1 MKTKAFPVACVVLG
15 LVGLSSLTGRA
26 SEPAAPPVA
35 NTNAPS
41 VPAVDPPLAVSP
53 GTSTVA
59 PTNAPLAMLPAQRP
73 ALPPGVQA
81 VVDMAQAHVGD
92 AVLLEFIKGSTS
104 SFQLNADEIV
114 YVRDLG
120 LSEEVITAMIRHGGE
135 PSADA
140 SVPAPAPATFAP
152 PAPAPDV
159 AAPATPV
166 YATPMAT
173 EAPPP
178 TVVEPAVTYS
188 TYYDALAPYGSW
200 VDLPAYGW
208 CWQPTCSAV
217 DVGWQ
222 PYCQGGHWVYTSCG
236 WYWASDYSWGWAP
249 FHYGRWYR
257 HPSCGWVWVPGS
269 VWGPA
274 WVTWRSYGNY
284 CGWAPLPPE
293 AGWTAGVGLTWHG
306 SHFGAGFG
314 FGLGWNCFA
323 FVGFH
328 DFCGPR
334 PYQHLVPRREVVGI
348 YNHSTVINNITI
360 ANNTVANHGL
370 APSRISAVTRQEIR
384 PVELRDLPSRS
395 GVGQRAEVPI
405 RNGSQL
411 AVYRPTIRP
420 DAKPTPPAQALK
432 NNATLVK
439 TSIVANQPM
448 PSRRLA
454 GPAAARTYQP
464 PARQAGSS
472 TLTTRSE
479 APVTSRSGSTV
490 TPRASTPVS
499 RPTVVSSP
507 TTRTTATPV
516 TSTRIIPDTRSSG
529 AGEVNRGEVRRNE
542 VSSPTYAPSKFATA
556 PQASSTYQQPVSV
569 PAPVSRAP
577 AYQAPS
583 YQAPAPAP
591 AYPAPAR
598 PSAPEP
604 RAPAGPAPSRGSDT
618 TKPK

>member
-15 LVGLSSLTGRA
+15 LVGLSCLTGRA
-26 SEPAAPPVA
+26 SEASAPL
-35 NTNAPS
+35 
-41 VPAVDPPLAVSP
+41 VPAEDPPLAVTP
-53 GTSTVA
+53 GVSTMA
-59 PTNAPLAMLPAQRP
+59 PTNAPLATLPAQRP

-92 AVLLEFIKGSTS
+92 TVLLEFIKGSTS

-135 PSADA
+135 L
-140 SVPAPAPATFAP
+140 PAPAAAPVAP
-152 PAPAPDV
+152 PAPAPGPV
-159 AAPATPV
+159 APATPV
-166 YATPMAT
+166 YVTSMST

-178 TVVEPAVTYS
+178 TVVEPAATYS

-269 VWGPA
+269 VWGPS
-274 WVTWRSYGNY
+274 WVTWRSYGDY

-293 AGWTAGVGLTWHG
+293 AGWMAGVGLTWHG
-306 SHFGAGFG
+306 SHFSAGFG
-314 FGLGWNCFA
+314 FGLGWNCFT

-334 PYQHLVPRREVVGI
+334 PYQHRVPRREVVGI
-348 YNHSTVINNITI
+348 YNHSTVINNIAI
-360 ANNTVANHGL
+360 ANHTVANHGL
-370 APSRISAVTRQEIR
+370 APSRISAVTHQGIR
-384 PVELRDLPSRS
+384 PVELRDLPARS

-405 RNGSQL
+405 RNGNQL

-420 DAKPTPPAQALK
+420 DPKPTPPAQALK
-432 NNATLVK
+432 NNATLVR
-439 TSIVANQPM
+439 TGIVPNQPM
-448 PSRRLA
+448 PSRRLD
-454 GPAAARTYQP
+454 GPTAARTYQP
-464 PARQAGSS
+464 PTRQAGTS
-472 TLTTRSE
+472 TF
-479 APVTSRSGSTV
+479 

-499 RPTVVSSP
+499 RPTAVSSP
-507 TTRTTATPV
+507 PSRTT
-516 TSTRIIPDTRSSG
+516 
-529 AGEVNRGEVRRNE
+529 EVNRGEVRRNE
-542 VSSPTYAPSKFATA
+542 VSSPTYAPSKFANPA
-556 PQASSTYQQPVSV
+556 PAAPRYYQQPASV
-569 PAPVSRAP
+569 PAPASRAP

-583 YQAPAPAP
+583 YRAPAPAPAP
-591 AYPAPAR
+591 AYSAPAR

-604 RAPAGPAPSRGSDT
+604 RAPAGPAPSRGADT